1 MISETVKETFLVGS
15 KITNGGAADVTHTIN
30 LPMVEEFDII
40 SLTVCKADGQ
50 GANTPVVQTLGS
62 HSSADDVDFS
72 ADNSSSNRWFF
83 VGHSNSITG
92 QVTADARTGTL
103 TAGQLVEELVFNTDY
118 IRSGAVRVV
127 LEPGQTIDGI
137 YITRSKT
144 QPSL

>member
-1 MISETVKETFLVGS
+1 MISETVKETFLIGS
-15 KITNGGAADVTHTIN
+15 KITNGGAVNVTHTID

-40 SLTVCKADGQ
+40 SLTVCKAAGQ
-50 GANTPVVQTLGS
+50 AASAPVVQTLGS

-72 ADNSSSNRWFF
+72 ADHTVDNRWFF
-83 VGHSNSITG
+83 VGHSNSVTG

-103 TAGQLVEELVFNTDY
+103 TAGVVVEELVFNTDY

-127 LEPGQTIDGI
+127 LEPGQTLDGI

-144 QPSL
+144 QPSF